1 MRNGEQEVMFEFLKK
16 KKTEPEVVT
25 RISVKRTGNATAH
38 GPGAYANT
46 GVRVVGQVEPV
57 TINGK
62 TCNKGDELPEGVD
75 ITWK

>member
-1 MRNGEQEVMFEFLKK
+1 MFEFLKK
-16 KKTEPEVVT
+16 KKVEPEVIT

-46 GVRVVGQVEPV
+46 GVRITGQVGPV
-57 TINGK
+57 RINGK
-62 TCNKGDELPEGVD
+62 TYNKGDKLPEGVD